1 MQNIKNELVS
11 VIIPVYNGGDY
22 LIDSVSSIIN
32 QSYKNLEII
41 IINDGS
47 SDNSDEIIKNFK
59 DSRIVYINQ
68 KNQGLSST
76 LNAGIKIATG
86 EFIARQDQDDI
97 SLPNRIQVQL
107 DYLVSNNIYFVGSR
121 SVVIDDQGNKIAKHN
136 HPLSSIACKLFLQF
150 DNPFVHSS
158 ILARKDI
165 FLNDLYS
172 TELDKQ
178 PPEDY
183 DLWCRLSKKFDMEN
197 VPQRLVL
204 YRQLQSGMS
213 QSNRRSF
220 LENIKKIS
228 VKTISSSLNGSDKM
242 TICDLIGIY
251 HGNKKITLLNY
262 LKLISLHLY
271 LAIKICKSSR
281 KLNYEFLKIYTY
293 QLSKI
298 SKNFIFSYV

>member
-1 MQNIKNELVS
+1 MQIKDSYLVS
-11 VIIPVYNGGDY
+11 FILPVYNGEAY
-22 LIDSVSSIIN
+22 LLESISSILN

-41 IINDGS
+41 VINDGS
-47 SDNSDEIIKNFK
+47 VDKSEEIIKNIN
-59 DSRIVYINQ
+59 DPRIVYIFQ
-68 KNQGLSST
+68 SNQGLSSA
-76 LNAGIKIATG
+76 LNAGIKVAKG
-86 EFIARQDQDDI
+86 DFVARQDQDDI
-97 SLPNRIQVQL
+97 SLPNRIGVQL
-107 DYLVSNNIYFVGSR
+107 NYLLKNNIDFVGSR
-121 SVVIDDQGNKIAKHN
+121 SIVIDDQGNKIAKHN

-228 VKTISSSLNGSDKM
+228 VKTISSSLYGSDKV
-242 TICDLIGIY
+242 TICDLSGIY
-251 HGNKKITLLNY
+251 HGNKKISLLNY
-262 LKLISLHLY
+262 LKLISLHLR
-271 LAIKICKSSR
+271 LAIKIASSSR
-281 KLNYEFLKIYTY
+281 KLDYEFLKIYIY

-298 SKNFIFSYV
+298 SKNFICSYV

>member
-1 MQNIKNELVS
+1 MQNIKSKLVS

-22 LIDSVSSIIN
+22 LIDSISSIIN

-47 SDNSDEIIKNFK
+47 SDNSDEIIKNLK

-76 LNAGIKIATG
+76 LNAGIKISTG

-107 DYLVSNNIYFVGSR
+107 DYLLNNNINFVGSR
-121 SVVIDDQGNKIAKHN
+121 SIVIGDKGNKIGKHN

-172 TELDKQ
+172 TELDRQ

-183 DLWCRLSKKFDMEN
+183 DLWCRLSKNFDMEN
-197 VPQRLVL
+197 VPQRLIL
-204 YRQLQSGMS
+204 YRQLQTGMS
-213 QSNRRSF
+213 QSNSHSF
-220 LENIKKIS
+220 LENVNKIS
-228 VKTISSSLNGSDKM
+228 VKTISSSLNRFDKN
-242 TICDLIGIY
+242 TICDLSGIY
-251 HGNKKITLLNY
+251 HGNIKIGFLRYLN
-262 LKLISLHLY
+262 LIALHFF
-271 LAIKICKSSR
+271 LAIKISNASR
-281 KLNYEFLKIYTY
+281 KFNYEFLKIYIY
-293 QLSKI
+293 QFSKI
-298 SKNFIFSYV
+298 SKNFFSSYV